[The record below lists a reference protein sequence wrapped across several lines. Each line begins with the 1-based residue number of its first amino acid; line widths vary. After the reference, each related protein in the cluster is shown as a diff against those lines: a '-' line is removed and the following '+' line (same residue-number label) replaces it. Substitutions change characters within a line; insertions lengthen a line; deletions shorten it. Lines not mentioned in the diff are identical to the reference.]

1 VLLREMKIAGILGFG
16 YGVLLTVASQFIGGL
31 PASAPLVIGVSIFLI
46 MILAAAVGSF
56 LPMICAR
63 ISVDPTIATG
73 PFLTSL
79 MDILGMVVYFELVKH
94 FLPGPTS

>member
-1 VLLREMKIAGILGFG
+1 
-16 YGVLLTVASQFIGGL
+16 
-31 PASAPLVIGVSIFLI
+31 
-46 MILAAAVGSF
+46 MILAAAIGSF

-79 MDILGMVVYFELVKH
+79 MDIVGMVVYFELIR
-94 FLPGPTS
+94 LLMPTGI